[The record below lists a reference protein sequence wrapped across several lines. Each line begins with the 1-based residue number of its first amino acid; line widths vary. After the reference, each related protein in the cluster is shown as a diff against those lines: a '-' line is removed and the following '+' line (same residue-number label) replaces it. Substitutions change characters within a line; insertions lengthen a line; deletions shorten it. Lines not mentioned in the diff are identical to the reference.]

1 MATPASAVLLRNEI
15 EARIPAAFSFCTRQH
30 RGSIPT
36 GIASIDDAVRG
47 IPLHALT
54 ETCGSN
60 LASSGKTSL
69 VMSLLAR
76 ATQQDNFCA
85 LIDGQDA
92 FDPASAEA
100 SGVNLSRLL
109 WVRCGKTKQKLKPLE
124 QAFKVADMLVQSAG
138 FGLIVVD
145 LCDFPE
151 RLVRRV
157 PHTSWFRFSRVVER
171 QPTALVFLEREPHAT
186 SCAGLVLSLKSRPA
200 VGKGNLFTQCGMEA
214 GILRTLERKP
224 PQAVRPLFSLRSQ
237 WAA

>member
-54 ETCGSN
+54 EICGSN

-92 FDPASAEA
+92 FDPVAPAHSI
-100 SGVNLSRLL
+100 V
-109 WVRCGKTKQKLKPLE
+109 LE
-124 QAFKVADMLVQSAG
+124 G
-138 FGLIVVD
+138 
-145 LCDFPE
+145 
-151 RLVRRV
+151 
-157 PHTSWFRFSRVVER
+157 
-171 QPTALVFLEREPHAT
+171 
-186 SCAGLVLSLKSRPA
+186 
-200 VGKGNLFTQCGMEA
+200 
-214 GILRTLERKP
+214 
-224 PQAVRPLFSLRSQ
+224 
-237 WAA
+237 